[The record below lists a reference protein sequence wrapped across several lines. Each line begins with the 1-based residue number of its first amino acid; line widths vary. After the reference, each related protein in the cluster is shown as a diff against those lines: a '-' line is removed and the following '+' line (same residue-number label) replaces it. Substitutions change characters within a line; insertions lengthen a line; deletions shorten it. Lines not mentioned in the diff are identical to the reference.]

1 MNQPQQF
8 RKVYVEVQL
17 TVSPEGDVRP
27 NTIKFEDGTVYEID
41 RLRHRCRAHA
51 TKVGGTGI
59 RYTVVIRGQETYLFE
74 DDGKWFVEAKD
85 HYERMTGE
93 SLRDG
98 TYEAIGLHFNGNPY
112 GMPRDILVPHG
123 CDRILIK
130 RDFDSIKEWLEVS
143 NAEGLVFW
151 LNGEPVCKI
160 KRSDF
165 GFKWPAR

>member
-1 MNQPQQF
+1 MNQPQQQF

-74 DDGKWFVEAKD
+74 DDGKWFVEA
-85 HYERMTGE
+85 R
-93 SLRDG
+93 
-98 TYEAIGLHFNGNPY
+98 GNV
-112 GMPRDILVPHG
+112 G
-123 CDRILIK
+123 
-130 RDFDSIKEWLEVS
+130 
-143 NAEGLVFW
+143 
-151 LNGEPVCKI
+151 
-160 KRSDF
+160 
-165 GFKWPAR
+165 

>member
-1 MNQPQQF
+1 MNQPQQQF

-74 DDGKWFVEAKD
+74 DDEKWFVEA
-85 HYERMTGE
+85 R
-93 SLRDG
+93 
-98 TYEAIGLHFNGNPY
+98 GN
-112 GMPRDILVPHG
+112 VG
-123 CDRILIK
+123 C
-130 RDFDSIKEWLEVS
+130 
-143 NAEGLVFW
+143 
-151 LNGEPVCKI
+151 
-160 KRSDF
+160 
-165 GFKWPAR
+165 

>member
-41 RLRHRCRAHA
+41 RLKHRCRAHA

-74 DDGKWFVEAKD
+74 DDGKWFVEA
-85 HYERMTGE
+85 R
-93 SLRDG
+93 
-98 TYEAIGLHFNGNPY
+98 GNA
-112 GMPRDILVPHG
+112 G
-123 CDRILIK
+123 C
-130 RDFDSIKEWLEVS
+130 
-143 NAEGLVFW
+143 
-151 LNGEPVCKI
+151 
-160 KRSDF
+160 
-165 GFKWPAR
+165 